1 MILDSELCSD
11 YVLVMPLTIITIPD
25 PILRAKAEP
34 VERIDAALLKLA
46 DGMLDA
52 MYAAP
57 GVGLAAPQVA
67 VLRRLIV
74 MDVAKSD
81 EPKNPICMFNPEILS
96 LGSEMRVHEEG
107 CLSIPE
113 IYAEVERP
121 SSVRVRFIDRR
132 AQVQEMTCEGLL
144 ATVVQHEVDH
154 LDGVLFIDYLSRLK
168 RDRIIKRFNKARRE
182 NICAI

>member
-1 MILDSELCSD
+1 M
-11 YVLVMPLTIITIPD
+11 
-25 PILRAKAEP
+25 
-34 VERIDAALLKLA
+34 ERIDATVLKLA
-46 DGMLDA
+46 DDMLEA

-74 MDVAKSD
+74 MDVSKSD
-81 EPKNPICMFNPEILS
+81 EPRSPICMFNPEVLS
-96 LGSEMRVHEEG
+96 LGDETRLHEEG
-107 CLSIPE
+107 CLSIPD

-121 SSVRVRFIDRR
+121 ASARVRFVDR
-132 AQVQEMTCEGLL
+132 AGKTQEMECEGLL

-168 RDRIIKRFNKARRE
+168 RDRLIRKFHKARRDDA
-182 NICAI
+182 CSL

>member
-1 MILDSELCSD
+1 MFLDNELWSD
-11 YVLVMPLTIITIPD
+11 YVLFMPLSIITIPD
-25 PILRAKAEP
+25 PVLREKAVA
-34 VERIDAALLKLA
+34 VERVDAALLKLA
-46 DGMLDA
+46 DGMLEA

-74 MDVAKSD
+74 VDVAKSD

-96 LGSEMRVHEEG
+96 LGEGVRLHEEG

-121 SSVRVRFIDRR
+121 ASVRVRFVNR
-132 AQVQEMTCEGLL
+132 AGKTQEMDCEGLL
-144 ATVVQHEVDH
+144 ATVVQHEIDH
-154 LDGVLFIDYLSRLK
+154 LDGVLFIDYLSRLR
-168 RDRIIKRFNKARRE
+168 RDRLVKKFHKTRRE
-182 NICAI
+182 NACPI